1 MGDTVAHQIKYC
13 QDHYDELIAAL
24 VERQLSPDLSR
35 SSEELIEKLLDGK
48 MDAGLEASTAITSGA
63 LSLFGPE
70 AILNQDGC
78 PICTFQNIIIHVA
91 DHMAVKYRELN

>member
-1 MGDTVAHQIKYC
+1 MDDTVAHQIKYC
-13 QDHYDELIAAL
+13 QAHYDELIEAL
-24 VERQLSPDLSR
+24 VERQLTPDLSR
-35 SSEELIEKLLDGK
+35 NSEELIEKLLDGK

-78 PICTFQNIIIHVA
+78 PICTFKNIITHVA